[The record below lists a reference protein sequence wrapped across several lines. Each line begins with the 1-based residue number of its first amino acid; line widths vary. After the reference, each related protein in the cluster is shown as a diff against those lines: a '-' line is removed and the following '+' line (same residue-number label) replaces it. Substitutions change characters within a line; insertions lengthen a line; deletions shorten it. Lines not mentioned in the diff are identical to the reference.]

1 MAFQCGCI
9 IGFMLLGLIPFQ
21 IDKTYLYAAGGS
33 VGVAVAYYSAKRLK
47 YVKTVGTATIG
58 AFSLAKGIGSFVG
71 NFPALLENI
80 DEGQLDGPELEAA
93 LGGNMS

>member
-1 MAFQCGCI
+1 
-9 IGFMLLGLIPFQ
+9 L
-21 IDKTYLYAAGGS
+21 
-33 VGVAVAYYSAKRLK
+33 GVAVAWYSAKRLK

-71 NFPALLENI
+71 GFPALLDNL
-80 DEGQLDGPELEAA
+80 DKAQLDGPELEAA